1 MKESLFNFKD
11 NSKSRFYLK
20 HNDGLS
26 QLPRSQGYLFAWLY
40 NTLKDFSL
48 EMINVLWSAEDIKK
62 QISHTIFNLCT
73 YSNRKI
79 CKPIEI
85 GLCSYSA
92 IQGNSKY
99 MQSFPANCHR
109 WKFLHLEIRAIL
121 NINTPY
127 RMPY

>member
-11 NSKSRFYLK
+11 NSKSGFYLK

-109 WKFLHLEIRAIL
+109 
-121 NINTPY
+121 
-127 RMPY
+127 